1 MKPTLLILVASFTMI
16 LIPVYAES
24 LELYTNQKIYSSDQ
38 PLFVYGQGLPHEP
51 LILRLFAPDGTIA
64 KFDQITANSDGSF
77 RHLLMDWPK
86 STTSMPFGTYTVEVI
101 SQNQDGLSKTVDIK
115 FSSTSELTAIPV
127 ERHVNTLVFA
137 PETAAVNQPFRI
149 FVQVSS
155 DGLLV
160 GDDPKN
166 ILGTS
171 HVHFSDG
178 QVESLSVDLKTLHEG
193 LYYVDY
199 TAKKQGTYVFHMVSF
214 NKGTIS
220 HGSAATQVLSQ
231 DIGGMSKQIL
241 ELNTVLSETSDELE
255 ILKDEIGVFGSS
267 LESANKRIDSSVSKI
282 DSSVDAIHNSVS
294 TIEEASLQLNAL
306 LFPVVA
312 SICVILALQIVIL
325 ARRR

>member
-1 MKPTLLILVASFTMI
+1 MKKIILLFTLIF
-16 LIPVYAES
+16 IPLAPAFAEN
-24 LELYTNQKIYSSDQ
+24 LELYTNQKIYSSKQ
-38 PLFVYGQGLPHEP
+38 PLFVYGTAQPNETV
-51 LILRLFAPDGTIA
+51 ILRLFAPDGTIA
-64 KFDQITANSDGSF
+64 KFDQLSTENDGSF

-86 STTSMPFGTYTVEVI
+86 SSTSLPYGTYTVEII
-101 SQNQDGLSKTVDIK
+101 SQSQNGLSKTVDIK
-115 FSSTSELTAIPV
+115 FSSTSELFSVPV

-178 QVESLSVDLKTLHEG
+178 QVESLSVDLKMLHEG

-199 TAKKQGTYVFHMVSF
+199 IAKKQGTYVFHMVSF
-214 NKGTIS
+214 NQGTIS

-241 ELNTVLSETSDELE
+241 ELNTVLSETSNELGV
-255 ILKDEIGVFGSS
+255 LKNEIGGFGSS
-267 LESANKRIDSSVSKI
+267 LKSANERIDSSVSKI

-294 TIEEASLQLNAL
+294 TIEDASLQLNAL

>member
-1 MKPTLLILVASFTMI
+1 MKKTSLLFVLLLSITTLPVSAENLI
-16 LIPVYAES
+16 
-24 LELYTNQKIYSSDQ
+24 LYTNQKIYSSDQ
-38 PLFVYGQGLPHEP
+38 PLFVYGQAQQSEP

-64 KFDQITANSDGSF
+64 KFDQLITDSDGSF

-86 STTSMPFGTYTVEVI
+86 SSTTMPFGTYTVEVI
-101 SQNQDGLSKTVDIK
+101 SQDQNGLSKTVDIK
-115 FSSTSELTAIPV
+115 FTSTSELTTIPV

-137 PETAAVNQPFRI
+137 PETAAINHPFRI

-214 NKGTIS
+214 NQGTIS

-241 ELNTVLSETSDELE
+241 ELNTVLSDTSSELK
-255 ILKDEIGVFGSS
+255 ILKNEIGGFGSS
-267 LESANKRIDSSVSKI
+267 LDIANMEIDSSVSKI

>member
-1 MKPTLLILVASFTMI
+1 MPITYAEQLTLL
-16 LIPVYAES
+16 
-24 LELYTNQKIYSSDQ
+24 TNQKIYSSDQ
-38 PLFVYGQGLPHEP
+38 PLFVYGQAQSKEP

-64 KFDQITANSDGSF
+64 KFDQIITDTDGSF

-86 STTSMPFGTYTVEVI
+86 STTSMPYGTYTVEVI
-101 SQNQDGLSKTVDIK
+101 SQNQNGLSKTTDIK
-115 FSSTSELTAIPV
+115 FTSTSELTSVPV

-137 PETAAVNQPFRI
+137 PETAAVNQSFRI

-160 GDDPKN
+160 GDDPEN

-178 QVESLSVDLKTLHEG
+178 QVESLSVNLKTLHEG

-199 TAKKQGTYVFHMVSF
+199 IAKKQGTYVFHMVSF
-214 NKGTIS
+214 NQGTIS

-241 ELNTVLSETSDELE
+241 ELNTMLSETSDELE
-255 ILKDEIGVFGSS
+255 ILKNEIGGFGSS
-267 LESANKRIDSSVSKI
+267 LESANTKIDSSVSKI